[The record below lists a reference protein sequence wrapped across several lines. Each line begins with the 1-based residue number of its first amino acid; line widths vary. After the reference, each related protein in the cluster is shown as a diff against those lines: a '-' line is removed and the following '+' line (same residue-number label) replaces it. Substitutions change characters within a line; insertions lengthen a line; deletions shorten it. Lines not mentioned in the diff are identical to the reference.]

1 MKTNTSLI
9 MTLLLAAANAF
20 SQPTVRDVRSAAG
33 NLPPNLPGYGI
44 ARGSLISI
52 AGTTASDPQT
62 AAFPL
67 QTSLNGVSIKI
78 AVGGQEVD
86 AFPVSI
92 SASRILALVPSQT
105 PTGTGKV
112 RVTDASG
119 TTALDVTIVERNFG
133 IFTQKALSG
142 TAGAAYALNLANS
155 ANTSNSL
162 TQPAMPGQQIAIL
175 GSGAGVTT
183 QDETNAVSAES
194 LTGDFQLFIGGKLAK
209 IISTG
214 RSGVGIDGL
223 TLPAG
228 LSGIDWIKA
237 EVPAGVGGCRIS
249 VAAVTDGARTSNFA
263 TISVSPDGATCSD
276 PGFLSSNDINALPAS
291 GSYNIGSISL
301 SRLTISLASP
311 LGNIDLNTDTAAASF
326 QRLDVSDYSS
336 SAGGSYISIGS
347 CFVIYGTQDGS
358 NLDNIPVPTLL
369 DAGAAITLRGPKGSA
384 VLVRNPTGD
393 YAPVT
398 AIGSSSSMF
407 PSQGTPFADAGA
419 FTADN
424 GSGGVDVQGFTA
436 NLNNPIPFTWANADA
451 IISVQRSQGVGIT
464 WTGGASDATVIIG
477 GFTGNAMINASFFC
491 YEKAS
496 AGKFQVPAAVTLA
509 LPVSGGEGQGA
520 LLVLSSTFSRF
531 TAPGLDQGI
540 FASSGGS
547 LKTLSFK

>member
-1 MKTNTSLI
+1 MKTNKSLI
-9 MTLLLAAANAF
+9 MTLLLAAASAF
-20 SQPTVRDVRSAAG
+20 SQPTLRDIRSAAG
-33 NLPPNLPGYGI
+33 NLPPSLPGYGI

-52 AGTTASDPQT
+52 AGTIASDPQT
-62 AAFPL
+62 AGFPL

-105 PTGTGKV
+105 PTGAGKV

-119 TTALDVTIVERNFG
+119 TTTLDVTIVERNFG
-133 IFTQKALSG
+133 IFAQKALADA
-142 TAGAAYALNLANS
+142 AGAAYALNLTNS
-155 ANTSNSL
+155 ASSLNSL

-183 QDETNAVSAES
+183 QDETNAVGAES

-223 TLPAG
+223 NLPAG
-228 LSGIDWIKA
+228 LSGIDWIQA

-249 VAAVTDGARTSNFA
+249 VVAVTDSARTSNFA

-276 PGFLSSNDINALPAS
+276 PGFLSSNDINALPAT
-291 GSYNIGSISL
+291 GSYSVGAISM

-311 LGNIDLNTDTAAASF
+311 LGNIDLNTDTAAVSF
-326 QRLDVSDYSS
+326 QRMDVSDYRS

-347 CFVIYGTQDGS
+347 CFVTYATQDGS

-369 DAGAAITLRGPKGSA
+369 DAGAAITLKGPKGSA

-393 YAPVT
+393 YASVS
-398 AIGSSSSMF
+398 AIGSSSPFF
-407 PSQGTPFADAGA
+407 PSQGTPFADAGV

-436 NLNNPIPFTWANADA
+436 NLNNPIPFTWTNADA
-451 IISVQRSQGVGIT
+451 ITSVQRPQGVGVT
-464 WTGGASDATVIIG
+464 WTGGASDANVIIG
-477 GFTGNAMINASFFC
+477 GFSSNDKVNALFLC

-509 LPVSGGEGQGA
+509 MPVSGGDGQGG
-520 LLVLSSTFSRF
+520 LLVLSSTYSRF
-531 TAPGLDQGI
+531 SAPGLDQGV

-547 LKTLSFK
+547 LKTLNFK